1 MKHPTIEL
9 YLDIVRKEGI
19 THQLI
24 KKLIF
29 SVFQNYDELRFIKKG
44 CESHR
49 TYKQEKYIELPV
61 NFEDGL
67 SFGKNEDIDIFIE
80 MENKF
85 NDKFLKPDLTIYD
98 KKNKKPLGVIEIVNT
113 SSPNIEK
120 YQAYFLSEINFALIN
135 VQDSLPDINE
145 WITDRKDS
153 SSPLIKAYEIYTG
166 TETVFENIKKL
177 LNEQTYN
184 RYKYFGDIKGFEDR
198 PFVFNIEENR
208 GNITNINF
216 CNKTT
221 PYFKSG
227 KITYQ
232 NNSKEIPKLTKKII
246 SLVNEMPIKTFIPRS
261 LIEIQDF
268 YILEVKIKKIIKT
281 YGKFLVCELINA
293 NRKLPFDLRKYSN
306 IGLIYS
312 NEEEPLPKYIELKE
326 SVFFKCNKIF
336 RNERGYIN
344 TYANEIS
351 SKEEMI
357 GVQANLSQSL
367 NLNYW
372 RLQ

>member
-1 MKHPTIEL
+1 
-9 YLDIVRKEGI
+9 
-19 THQLI
+19 
-24 KKLIF
+24 
-29 SVFQNYDELRFIKKG
+29 
-44 CESHR
+44 
-49 TYKQEKYIELPV
+49 
-61 NFEDGL
+61 
-67 SFGKNEDIDIFIE
+67 

-326 SVFFKCNKIF
+326 SVFFKCNTIF
-336 RNERGYIN
+336 RNEKGYIN

-351 SKEEMI
+351 SKEKMI

>member
-9 YLDIVRKEGI
+9 YLDIVRKEGL

-29 SVFQNYDELRFIKKG
+29 SVFQNYNELRFIKKG

-61 NFEDGL
+61 NFEDSL
-67 SFGKNEDIDIFIE
+67 SFDKNEDIDIFIE

-120 YQAYFLSEINFALIN
+120 YQAYFSSEINFALIN
-135 VQDSLPDINE
+135 VQDSLPDIND

-153 SSPLIKAYEIYTG
+153 CSPLIKAYEIYTG

-177 LNEQTYN
+177 LNKQTYN

-208 GNITNINF
+208 GSITNINF

-221 PYFKSG
+221 PYFKNE

-246 SLVNEMPIKTFIPRS
+246 SLVNEIPIKTSIPRS

-268 YILEVKIKKIIKT
+268 YILEVKIKKIINT
-281 YGKFLVCELINA
+281 YGKFLVCDLINA
-293 NRKLPFDLRKYSN
+293 NRKLPFDLRKNSN

-357 GVQANLSQSL
+357 GVQENLSQSL